1 MDIVGKRV
9 VKLLAHIEE
18 QPKPFKWK
26 MRSRVGTKTMWYNP
40 SEDW

>member
-9 VKLLAHIEE
+9 GKLLAYIEE

-26 MRSRVGTKTMWYNP
+26 MRSKVGVKTMWHNP
-40 SEDW
+40 VEDW

>member
-26 MRSRVGTKTMWYNP
+26 MRSKVGVKTMWHNP
-40 SEDW
+40 VEDR